1 MVGFYFLFN
10 VLLLLLSHFSCVRLC
25 ATPQTAAHQAPPSLG
40 FSRQEHWSG
49 LPFPSPM
56 HENDVSV
63 FNMLS
68 TFVIAFLPR
77 SMLLLI
83 LWLHSPSIVTLEFR
97 KIKFVTVSIV
107 SHLFAMKWL
116 MGVDAMILVF
126 WMLSLKP
133 AFSVSSLTFI
143 KRLFSF
149 SLLSAIRVGYKQ
161 RRQLT
166 ASAVHLAQELL
177 ANIWCSDDSASFAKE
192 TRALSW
198 GGQWLAIR
206 SWQWPTESSPQSWSS

>member
-1 MVGFYFLFN
+1 MDPCRQSIS
-10 VLLLLLSHFSCVRLC
+10 LL
-25 ATPQTAAHQAPPSLG
+25 
-40 FSRQEHWSG
+40 
-49 LPFPSPM
+49 
-56 HENDVSV
+56 

-68 TFVIAFLPR
+68 MLVTAILQR
-77 SMLLLI
+77 SKCLLFS
-83 LWLHSPSIVTLEFR
+83 WLQSPSGVILEPK
-97 KIKFVTVSIV
+97 KIKSVTVSIV

-149 SLLSAIRVGYKQ
+149 SLLSAIRVGCKQ

-166 ASAVHLAQELL
+166 ASAVHLTQELL

-192 TRALSW
+192 TRALKLRRAVA
-198 GGQWLAIR
+198 GH
-206 SWQWPTESSPQSWSS
+206 